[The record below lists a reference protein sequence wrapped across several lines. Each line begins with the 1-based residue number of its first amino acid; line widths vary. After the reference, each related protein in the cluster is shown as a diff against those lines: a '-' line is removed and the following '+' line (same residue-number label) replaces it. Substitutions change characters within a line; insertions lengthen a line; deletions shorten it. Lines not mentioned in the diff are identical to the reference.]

1 MKSLSLIFSLFISN
15 VCLAGFTVAA
25 LAVDYSRQPQRVS
38 PASTTYPLEIEK
50 GLVGDSRLWVRVNG
64 WILNVEEYG
73 SGLLLASFADYCK
86 KPIQV
91 EGRAATLLVE
101 TRYRSEDGKP
111 FYLADVLMPDG
122 SRTRIGRQFDHP
134 GPALDKLVPPPM
146 PTAYPLQVQTR
157 RDGVKVAIVN
167 GQPVKVEDQIRDAQ
181 GNIYLYFRLLYSLQ
195 PREYTVDGGSN
206 KRRVFFSQKDGIA
219 YEVITKY
226 NGQVLRV
233 TPLLDHKRIDQVMPF
248 AYFKPGYSLTENAR
262 GYRGGI
268 GFAGLDD
275 PNAQPENRPPCPF

>member
-1 MKSLSLIFSLFISN
+1 
-15 VCLAGFTVAA
+15 LAGFAFTA
-25 LAVDYSRQPQRVS
+25 LAVDYSRQPQQVP
-38 PASTTYPLEIEK
+38 PATTNYPLRMEH
-50 GLVGDSRLWVRVNG
+50 GLVGDSREWVRVNG

-91 EGRAATLLVE
+91 EGQSATLLVE
-101 TRYRSEDGKP
+101 TRYAPEDGKP

-122 SRTRIGRQFDHP
+122 SQTRISRRFDHP
-134 GPALDKLVPPPM
+134 GPALNQLVPPPM
-146 PTAYPLQVQTR
+146 PTVYPLQVQTR
-157 RDGVKVAIVN
+157 QDGVKVAIVN
-167 GQPVKVEDQIRDAQ
+167 GQPVKVEDQTRDAQ
-181 GNIYLYFRLLYSLQ
+181 GNVYLYFRLLYSLQ
-195 PREYTVDGGSN
+195 PKEYTVDGGSN

-219 YEVITKY
+219 HEIITKY

-262 GYRGGI
+262 GYRGERSS
-268 GFAGLDD
+268 FDLEDK
-275 PNAQPENRPPCPF
+275 NSRPENRPACPF